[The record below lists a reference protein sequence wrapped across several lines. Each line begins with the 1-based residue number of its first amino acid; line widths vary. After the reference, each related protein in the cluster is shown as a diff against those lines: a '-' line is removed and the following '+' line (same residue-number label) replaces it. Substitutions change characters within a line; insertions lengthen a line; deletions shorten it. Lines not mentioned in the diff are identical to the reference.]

1 MLLPEFGAVMDA
13 IRIVECGVADAE
25 ELAEIG
31 RATFVDTYSAD
42 TSPEDMRQFLSDAYR
57 PETVRAELEVP
68 GSRFF
73 IARAGD
79 AAAGYLKLNTGDAQ
93 GEQLEGVGLEIEA
106 IYVRRDS
113 QGMGIGRLMLAHA
126 RAEAEA
132 IGADH
137 IWLGV
142 WELNRGAI
150 QFYRHSGFKEVGSHP
165 FSFGSTEHT
174 DLIMRLDLGA

>member
-1 MLLPEFGAVMDA
+1 MDSV
-13 IRIVECGVADAE
+13 RIVECGLADAE

-31 RATFVDTYSAD
+31 RETFLDTYSAD
-42 TSPEDMRQFLSDAYR
+42 TSPDDMREFLRNAYR

-73 IARAGD
+73 IARVGE

-93 GEQLEGVGLEIEA
+93 GERLEGVGLEIEA
-106 IYVRRDS
+106 IYVRTPY
-113 QGMGIGRLMLAHA
+113 QGMGIGSLMLAHA

-142 WELNRGAI
+142 WELNRPAI
-150 QFYRHSGFKEVGSHP
+150 RFYERQGFTTVGSRR
-165 FSFGSTEHT
+165 FRFGSVEHT
-174 DLIMRLDLGA
+174 DLIMRWELEA